1 MESTYTKII
10 KEICRENN
18 IELSSFS
25 GDWVFMLKKGD
36 KFKYIL
42 AYQFDLNT
50 AAVQGICKDK
60 CAASDILRHH
70 NVDCVE
76 HVFFTTPMSSYLP
89 KGGNVKYLH
98 KLLEKH
104 SKLVCKPNE
113 GASGKNVFAVSS
125 GGELETAMAKIFESA
140 ESMAVS
146 PYYEIDKE
154 YRLIILDGIV
164 KLAFSK
170 EIPYVKGDGHSTLA
184 ELISKSASQSL
195 PAGSESIN
203 LGQILEKGELWK
215 YGWKHNLAHGA
226 VAQVVSDELL
236 IKSLS
241 ELAIKAADA
250 LNIRFASVDI
260 ISTEGGYKVLE
271 INSGVMM
278 EHFASSSHENYN
290 KAKEIY
296 KEAIDVMFV

>member
-1 MESTYTKII
+1 MQSTYAKII
-10 KEICRENN
+10 HEICRDND
-18 IELSSFS
+18 IELTSFS

-36 KFKYIL
+36 KLKYIL

-60 CAASDILRHH
+60 CAASDILMHH
-70 NVDCVE
+70 GVPCVE
-76 HVFFTTPMSSYLP
+76 HVFFTTPVSSYLP
-89 KGGNVKYLH
+89 KGGNMKRLQQ
-98 KLLEKH
+98 LLDKH

-113 GASGKNVFAVSS
+113 GASGKNVFAVTN
-125 GGELETAMAKIFESA
+125 GGELEAAMSKIFESA

-146 PYYEIDKE
+146 PYYEIEKE
-154 YRLIILDGIV
+154 YRLIVLDGVV

-170 EIPYVKGDGHSTLA
+170 EIPYVKGDGASNLA
-184 ELISKSASQSL
+184 TLISKGNLHVL
-195 PAGSESIN
+195 PAGMESVD
-203 LGQILEKGELWK
+203 LGQVLEKGAVWK

-226 VAQVVSDELL
+226 IAQVVSDDAL
-236 IKSLS
+236 ISSLS
-241 ELAIKAADA
+241 DLAIKAVNV

-260 ISTEGGYKVLE
+260 ISTEGGFRVLE

-278 EHFASSSHENYN
+278 EHFASSSPENYA

-296 KEAIDVMFV
+296 EKAVDVMFA

>member
-1 MESTYTKII
+1 MESTYAKII

-36 KFKYIL
+36 KLKYIL
-42 AYQFDLNT
+42 SYQFDLNT

-60 CAASDILRHH
+60 CALSDILVHH
-70 NVDCVE
+70 EVPCAE
-76 HVFFTTPMSSYLP
+76 HVFFTTPVSSYLP
-89 KGGNVKYLH
+89 KSGNSKRLQQ
-98 KLLEKH
+98 LLDKH

-113 GASGKNVFAVSS
+113 GASGKNVFAVSN
-125 GGELETAMAKIFESA
+125 GGELEFAMAKIFESA

-146 PYYEIDKE
+146 PYYEIEKE
-154 YRLIILDGIV
+154 YRVIVLDGVV

-170 EIPYVKGDGHSTLA
+170 EIPYVKGDGYSSLA
-184 ELISKSASQSL
+184 ELISKSSSQVL
-195 PAGSESIN
+195 PADMDRID
-203 LGQILEKGELWK
+203 LGQVLEKDEVWK

-226 VAQVVSDELL
+226 IAQVVSDEVL
-236 IKSLS
+236 IKKLS
-241 ELAIKAADA
+241 DLAVKASHV

-260 ISTEGGYKVLE
+260 IFTDGSYRVLE

-278 EHFASSSHENYN
+278 EHFASSSPENYA

-296 KEAIDVMFV
+296 KDAIDVMFA